1 MKVKDMRHKKLRLLL
16 IVVAF
21 FALFSTSFPQ
31 LQTQQLPVVVTCRKS
46 FFGGSYVLQIQNT
59 SASQLKIWLEARE
72 KIAAFLIP
80 VGRMI
85 EIGWVQGFR
94 FDEGEAFF
102 IGADGYVTL
111 RETMPSTGLSAI
123 RIGFL
128 QDGSLTLNLSQSFI
142 QNQLSK
148 YFKLPMIQNYPRIVE
163 LEINEMPQIILR
175 DGSNRIYANV
185 VLQSLTFS
193 GKVRIPINVIVS
205 FVSYYIAS
213 TGIIAASQI
222 NVDNININEL
232 PQQWFTQITNII
244 NQLIPIWFSNVQLF
258 QLDRTTLKY
267 CKFLNV
273 RQISIQNG
281 RLVIELL

>member
-1 MKVKDMRHKKLRLLL
+1 MKVKDMRHKKLKLLL
-16 IVVAF
+16 IIVAF

-59 SASQLKIWLEARE
+59 SVSQLKIWLEAKER
-72 KIAAFLIP
+72 IATFLIP
-80 VGRMI
+80 ADRMI
-85 EIGWVQGFR
+85 NVGWAQGFQ
-94 FDEGEAFF
+94 FDANDIFF
-102 IGADGYVTL
+102 IGSDGYDTL
-111 RETMPSTGLSAI
+111 REAMPSTELSAK
-123 RIGFL
+123 RIGFS
-128 QDGSLTLNLSQSFI
+128 QDGSLTINLSQSFL

-148 YFKLPMIQNYPRIVE
+148 YFKLPIIQNFPRIVD
-163 LEINEMPQIILR
+163 LEVNQMPQIILR

-193 GKVRIPINVIVS
+193 GKVRIPINVTVS
-205 FVSYYIAS
+205 FVPYYIAS
-213 TGIIAASQI
+213 TGIIEASQI
-222 NVDNININEL
+222 NVDNININGL
-232 PQQWFTQITNII
+232 PQQWFTQVTNII

-258 QLDRTTLKY
+258 QIDRTALKY

-273 RQISIQNG
+273 RQINIQNG

>member
-1 MKVKDMRHKKLRLLL
+1 MKDKKVRLLI

-21 FALFSTSFPQ
+21 FAFFSISFSQ
-31 LQTQQLPVVVTCRKS
+31 LQTQPLPVVVTCRKS
-46 FFGGSYVLQIQNT
+46 LFGGSYVLQIENT

-72 KIAAFLIP
+72 RIAAFLIP
-80 VGRMI
+80 AGRMI
-85 EIGWVQGFR
+85 DVGWVQGFR
-94 FDEGEAFF
+94 FDANDVFF
-102 IGADGYVTL
+102 IGADGYDTL
-111 RETMPSTGLSAI
+111 RQAMPSTELSAI
-123 RIGFL
+123 RIGFSN
-128 QDGSLTLNLSQSFI
+128 DGSLTLNLSQSFL

-148 YFKLPMIQNYPRIVE
+148 YFKLPIIQNYPRILE

-175 DGSNRIYANV
+175 DGSDRIYANV

-193 GKVRIPINVIVS
+193 GKVRIPINVTVS
-205 FVSYYIAS
+205 FVPYYIAS
-213 TGIIAASQI
+213 TGIIAASKI
-222 NVDNININEL
+222 NVDNININGL
-232 PQQWFTQITNII
+232 PQQWFSQVTAII